1 MADQVVRGGS
11 TGAAG
16 GSTGT
21 TAGDAA
27 GDPPGSGVGVPRGL
41 ALLSGCA
48 SVVVVVAGVRAAAW
62 LVTPALLAL
71 VVVIA
76 VGPVRAALRR
86 RGVPRWVETTGTVA
100 VVYGV
105 VVLCGLVVAVS
116 AAELGGMLPDY
127 VERGRELLA
136 RGSDV
141 LDRVAGEP
149 GRVRAWVESLDTA
162 RVLTGLGALLGD
174 VAGLATNLVFLLALL
189 FFLSV
194 DGVEARLAELSAD
207 RPRLGESLR
216 RFAHRTRRY
225 LVVTTVFGLAIA
237 AVDTVALW
245 ALGVGPALLWGLL
258 SFVTNYIPNIG
269 FLLGLAP
276 PAVLALLEHGGRRA
290 LLVVVVYVVVNFV
303 GQSLVQPRFAGGAVG
318 LSTTAAFVA
327 LVFWGWVLG
336 PLGMVLA
343 VPATLLVSAVL
354 VDVDPRAR
362 WVTALVRSARDG

>member
-1 MADQVVRGGS
+1 LVVL
-11 TGAAG
+11 
-16 GSTGT
+16 
-21 TAGDAA
+21 
-27 GDPPGSGVGVPRGL
+27 V
-41 ALLSGCA
+41 GCA
-48 SVVVVVAGVRAAAW
+48 AAVVVVAGLRAAAW
-62 LVTPALLAL
+62 LVTPVLLAL

-76 VGPVRAALRR
+76 VGPVRRALRR
-86 RGVPRWVETTGTVA
+86 RGVPKWAETSATVA
-100 VVYGV
+100 AVYGI
-105 VVLCGLVVAVS
+105 VVLCGLVVGVS
-116 AAELGGMLPDY
+116 AARLGAILPGY
-127 VERGRELLA
+127 VDRGRELLA

-141 LDRVAGEP
+141 VDRVAGEP
-149 GRVRAWVESLDTA
+149 GQVRAVVESIDTS
-162 RVLTGLGALLGD
+162 RVVSGLGAVLGD

-194 DGVEARLAELSAD
+194 DGVDARLAELSAD

-216 RFAHRTRRY
+216 GFAHRTRRY

-237 AVDTVALW
+237 VVDAVALW
-245 ALGVGPALLWGLL
+245 ALGVPLAVLWGLL

-290 LLVVVVYVVVNFV
+290 LLVVAVYVVVNFV

-336 PLGMVLA
+336 PLGMLLA

-354 VDVDPRAR
+354 VDVDPKAR